1 MTTSGMCRVLAPLAF
16 CLALVGCGGSDAPA
30 AAGGSDG
37 GAAAESAAV
46 SIADLKYAPAS
57 LEVAA
62 GTTVTWTNEDEA
74 PHTVSFDDEA
84 IADSDELKKSDTFE
98 TTFADAGTYSYV
110 CAIHPAM
117 KASVTVQ

>member
-1 MTTSGMCRVLAPLAF
+1 MFRVLAPLAC
-16 CLALVGCGGSDAPA
+16 CLALVGCGGSDQPA
-30 AAGGSDG
+30 AAGGSGG
-37 GAAAESAAV
+37 GASAESAAV
-46 SIADLKYAPAS
+46 NIADLKYAPAS

-84 IADSDELKKSDTFE
+84 LADSDELKKSDTFE
-98 TTFADAGTYSYV
+98 TTFDDAGTYSYV
-110 CAIHPAM
+110 CAIHPSM